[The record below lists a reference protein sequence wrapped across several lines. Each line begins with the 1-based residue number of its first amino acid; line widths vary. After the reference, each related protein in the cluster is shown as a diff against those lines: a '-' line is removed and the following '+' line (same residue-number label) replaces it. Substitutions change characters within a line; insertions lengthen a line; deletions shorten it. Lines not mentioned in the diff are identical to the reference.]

1 MVLGA
6 QNIICNDFGSL
17 VPIFFKKPG
26 GRSSVRFTE
35 LRPLTIFLEIW
46 AKYDK
51 YDRISPTFQVLKKN
65 RHGKVDF
72 SMYFTAK
79 YGIHKVQIRG

>member
-6 QNIICNDFGSL
+6 QNIICDDFGFL
-17 VPIFFKKPG
+17 VPIFFFKPG

-51 YDRISPTFQVLKKN
+51 YDRISPSFQV
-65 RHGKVDF
+65 
-72 SMYFTAK
+72 
-79 YGIHKVQIRG
+79 